1 MDVQIGNEGYV
12 FESGPFTSF
21 GKQVGSD
28 FHTLQLIFFPHHHQ
42 VLILPEDET
51 SPRPAIWTP
60 EVTLIPRGEV
70 LYLKVFLF
78 HYYLKTSEQNIIGA
92 VRDLQS
98 CGACQQG
105 RW

>member
-21 GKQVGSD
+21 GKQVLLETKTTPLLKD
-28 FHTLQLIFFPHHHQ
+28 ELFRRHPELCNQ
-42 VLILPEDET
+42 VLVLPEDET

-70 LYLKVFLF
+70 LYLKV
-78 HYYLKTSEQNIIGA
+78 SI
-92 VRDLQS
+92 S
-98 CGACQQG
+98 CA
-105 RW
+105 